1 MRAKINHGQRG
12 TDIDRLVKEYDF
24 DCPREYYGYIVQ
36 SYENGHPDQ
45 VIELFNRMKGE
56 LQKNFLLNIEFLQ
69 PVYGEKIHDLI
80 IKSL

>member
-1 MRAKINHGQRG
+1 MRARINHGQRG

-36 SYENGHPDQ
+36 SYENGHHDQ

-56 LQKNFLLNIEFLQ
+56 LQKSFLLNVSAFV
-69 PVYGEKIHDLI
+69 PVYGEKVHDLI